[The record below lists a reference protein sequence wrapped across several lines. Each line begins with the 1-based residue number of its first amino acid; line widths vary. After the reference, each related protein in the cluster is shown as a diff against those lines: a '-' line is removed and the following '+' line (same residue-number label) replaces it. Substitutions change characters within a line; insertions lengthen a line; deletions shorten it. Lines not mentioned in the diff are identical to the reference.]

1 MLMILR
7 NGVKSGW
14 VIHRQIKM
22 TGSHTEAALSR
33 LTRDYTLRQGNG
45 TVMREML
52 PLSGEQRSRYKGKG
66 K

>member
-22 TGSHTEAALSR
+22 TGSHTEEVLSR
-33 LTRDYTLRQGNG
+33 LTRDYKLR
-45 TVMREML
+45 
-52 PLSGEQRSRYKGKG
+52 
-66 K
+66 

>member
-1 MLMILR
+1 MDLFSIPHLLIVLLVVMVLR

-33 LTRDYTLRQGNG
+33 LRRDYTLR
-45 TVMREML
+45 
-52 PLSGEQRSRYKGKG
+52 
-66 K
+66 

>member
-1 MLMILR
+1 MLILR

-22 TGSHTEAALSR
+22 TGSHTEAVLSR
-33 LTRDYTLRQGNG
+33 LTRDYAEIGNG
-45 TVMREML
+45 TVMREKL